1 MEYKL
6 KTNAK
11 LIYINLNINGFILR
25 NRLQVINIDLEKKI
39 TLQIILR
46 TRKIDS
52 IAILYIDTIA
62 ILHISIYFSNKLR

>member
-39 TLQIILR
+39 
-46 TRKIDS
+46 
-52 IAILYIDTIA
+52 A
-62 ILHISIYFSNKLR
+62 FKLF